1 MDIRQRLLA
10 AFEIE
15 HKDHLTVVRA
25 ALRALEEA
33 GTPPDLVE
41 IHRRAHSLKGA
52 ARAVDLPE
60 VEALAHRLEAA
71 FIAVQKGQAP
81 LDQGNVALLRRA
93 LDTIEDVVAW
103 STRGGAEVDIADVM
117 ARLDRMAGE
126 PAPPSRSA
134 SFPAEQAPVRPAPG
148 EGGSAGG
155 LGGDRPSLVRIGA
168 QGLERLSVTVAA
180 LLPEVEAQAVL
191 GDQLRAMRQEWRA
204 LERAWRQLR
213 PQLGRQS
220 SGGAAAFERRFQAL
234 GTSLIS
240 AHRIHDRQVWSMRRW
255 SGGLQEDMRRLRMLP
270 AESQFGGLGRMIRDI
285 ARSQGKEVEVDIRG
299 LEVEADR
306 AVLQRLKDPILHIAR
321 NAVSHGIEPP
331 DERVLRGK
339 RPAARIHFEVSVEG
353 GRLRLRLEDDGRGL
367 DLAAIARQ
375 AVARGLLTEADAA
388 GASLDQLIECLF
400 EPGFSTAVQA
410 NELAGRGMGLPIARA
425 EVERLQG
432 SLTVS
437 SGTDGQ
443 GAGLGTGQG
452 TGGGVGLAVTIDVP
466 LSLLSQRL
474 ILVTV
479 GGEVMAVP
487 SSDILR
493 LSRVATDRLFTA
505 AGRQMIRLEEE
516 DLPVTSL
523 AALLRLEETAGAA
536 RRVSVLVTRSQER
549 RLALTVERFVATRDA
564 VVVAA
569 DEIGLDPGRYLGTVL
584 LDDGS
589 PALVLNLPRLVPPP
603 GGELPVTRPM
613 EEAPRTK
620 AHILV
625 VDDSITTRTLE
636 KSILESHGYRVTLCV
651 DGLEALERLTAA
663 DNGEGVGVDLI
674 VSDVEMPRMDGFA
687 LLQAVKADRRTAE
700 IPVVLVTSRASDEDR
715 ERGLTLGADAYIVKS
730 RFDQNELLAGIR
742 RLL

>member
-15 HKDHLTVVRA
+15 HKDHLTAIRA

-33 GTPPDLVE
+33 GAPPDLVE

-71 FIAVQKGQAP
+71 FIAVQKGA
-81 LDQGNVALLRRA
+81 VALDHGTIPVFRRA
-93 LDTIEDVVAW
+93 LDTIEDLVAW
-103 STRGGAEVDIADVM
+103 STRGGAEVDIAEVS
-117 ARLDRMAGE
+117 AGLDRLAGE
-126 PAPPSRSA
+126 TPPPTRRRA
-134 SFPAEQAPVRPAPG
+134 ERPAEP
-148 EGGSAGG
+148 AGG
-155 LGGDRPSLVRIGA
+155 RLSEGPDDGRHALVRIAA
-168 QGLERLSVTVAA
+168 QGLERLSLTAAA
-180 LLPEVEAQAVL
+180 LLPEVESQAIL
-191 GDQLRAMRQEWRA
+191 GEQLRAMRQEWRA
-204 LERAWRQLR
+204 LERVWRQLR

-220 SGGAAAFERRFQAL
+220 TGGAAAFERRFQAL
-234 GTSLIS
+234 GSALVA
-240 AHRIHDRQVWSMRRW
+240 AHRNHDRLVWSMRRW

-270 AESQFGGLGRMIRDI
+270 AESQFGGIGRMIRDI

-299 LEVEADR
+299 LDLEADR

-321 NAVSHGIEPP
+321 NAVSHGIETPE
-331 DERVLRGK
+331 ERQLRGK
-339 RPAARIHFEVSVEG
+339 RPAARILFEVSVEG
-353 GRLRLRLEDDGRGL
+353 GRLRLRMEDDGRGL
-367 DLAAIARQ
+367 DTVAIARQ
-375 AVARGLLTEADAA
+375 AVQRGLLTAAEAAE
-388 GASLDQLIECLF
+388 ASREQLVECLF
-400 EPGFSTAVQA
+400 EPGFSTAGQA

-425 EVERLQG
+425 EVQRLQG
-432 SLTVS
+432 SVTLTDRA
-437 SGTDGQ
+437 DGRD
-443 GAGLGTGQG
+443 GE
-452 TGGGVGLAVTIDVP
+452 GLAVVIDVP

-479 GGEVMAVP
+479 GEEVVAVP
-487 SSDILR
+487 SSDVLR
-493 LSRVATDRLFTA
+493 LSRAAPDRLHAA

-523 AALLRLEETAGAA
+523 AALLGLEEPAGTV
-536 RRVSVLVTRSQER
+536 RKLSVLVTRSDDR
-549 RLALTVERFVATRDA
+549 RLALTVDRFVATRDA
-564 VVVAA
+564 VVTAA
-569 DEIGLDPGRYLGTVL
+569 DEIGLDPGRYLGAVL

-603 GGELPVTRPM
+603 GGSLPVTRPV
-613 EEAPRTK
+613 EEAVRAK

-636 KSILESHGYRVTLCV
+636 KSILEAHGYHVTLCV
-651 DGLEALERLTAA
+651 DGLEALERLMAA
-663 DNGEGVGVDLI
+663 ENSEGAGVDLI
-674 VSDVEMPRMDGFA
+674 ISDVEMPRMDGFA

-742 RLL
+742 RLI